1 MFQLTPLQPFLV
13 GLQLLPI
20 LVARHGVG
28 GGGRGGVGWGPWL
41 PSLCFCLFYWSICS
55 GLPRRPMEC
64 HKHDMVATV
73 QVPKYSMLLLNHLK
87 SFVAQANSAEQML
100 VGQASKTG
108 GSPSCVLSRLQ
119 EDSLLK
125 RPGIIYDVKAHS
137 SLNSLLEKK
146 VALHHNF

>member
-1 MFQLTPLQPFLV
+1 
-13 GLQLLPI
+13 
-20 LVARHGVG
+20 
-28 GGGRGGVGWGPWL
+28 
-41 PSLCFCLFYWSICS
+41 
-55 GLPRRPMEC
+55 MEC